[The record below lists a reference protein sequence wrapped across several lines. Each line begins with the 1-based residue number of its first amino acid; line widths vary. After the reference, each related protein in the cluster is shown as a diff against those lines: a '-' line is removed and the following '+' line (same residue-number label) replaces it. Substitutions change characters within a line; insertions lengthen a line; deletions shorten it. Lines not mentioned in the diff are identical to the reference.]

1 VDLLLDDLGFDLG
14 GKAGILHLARTAL
27 GREFQPSL
35 ELERQLG
42 AKFRPLRRELE
53 ALLAGTALDP
63 RAELGLA
70 ILAARSRALRGC
82 MATLRAAE
90 ASGTLQRPCAELAT
104 SFTHLH
110 LNRLL
115 RSSQRLQEFV
125 IYDFLARLH
134 DSRMATRKL
143 AR

>member
-1 VDLLLDDLGFDLG
+1 VDLLLDDLGFDLE
-14 GKAGILHLARTAL
+14 GKAGILHQARTAL
-27 GREFQPSL
+27 RQEFQPSL

-53 ALLAGTALDP
+53 ALLAGTAQDP
-63 RAELGLA
+63 RAEPGLA

-90 ASGTLQRPCAELAT
+90 AGGALQRPCAELAT

-115 RSSQRLQEFV
+115 RASQRVQEFV
-125 IYDFLARLH
+125 IYDFLGRLH
-134 DSRMATRKL
+134 DSRMAIRRL

>member
-1 VDLLLDDLGFDLG
+1 M
-14 GKAGILHLARTAL
+14 
-27 GREFQPSL
+27 
-35 ELERQLG
+35 
-42 AKFRPLRRELE
+42 
-53 ALLAGTALDP
+53 
-63 RAELGLA
+63 A